1 MSRVLAQ
8 LDSRFDTGP
17 ASSQPRAGSAGG
29 TGRERI
35 AQVGCISA
43 SRRIH
48 RRPVLL
54 LRLVLI
60 ASSRFGL
67 VSRRSSSATAAGGR
81 VGSLGELCGGLSDHL
96 GLGLS

>member
-17 ASSQPRAGSAGG
+17 VSSQPRAGSAGG

-48 RRPVLL
+48 RRPVL